1 MLLELKLKHAMER
14 QLRDG
19 AESDTVQV
27 ELSGIC
33 GTRSCGRGVFPEL
46 LLELAMIDSAAVSG
60 AVKQVIDSMEAKR
73 KQDNL
78 IS

>member
-1 MLLELKLKHAMER
+1 MKLRQATER
-14 QLRDG
+14 HLRDG

-27 ELSGIC
+27 DLSGIC
-33 GTRSCGRGVFPEL
+33 GARSSSRGVFPEL
-46 LLELAMIDSAAVSG
+46 LLELAMIDNAAVSG